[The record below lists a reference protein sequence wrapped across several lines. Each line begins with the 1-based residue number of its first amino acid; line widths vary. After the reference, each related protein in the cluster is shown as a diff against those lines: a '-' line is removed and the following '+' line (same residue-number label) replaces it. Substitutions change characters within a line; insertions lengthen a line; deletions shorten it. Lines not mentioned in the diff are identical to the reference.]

1 MANNSDIKY
10 INIVSMF
17 SDIGASVNDIER
29 ELNYYKNV
37 YEETTDPV
45 IKVKVGKGIVDLIT
59 CKIGFLTLII
69 NDDEFLA
76 IDLAALIP
84 ICAETVKF
92 IEEMEDIAESIE
104 DTVKR
109 AEALS
114 HTLQARVKLYDT
126 KVFFYRFVDLSSMGG
141 YLL

>member
-1 MANNSDIKY
+1 MANNENLRY
-10 INIVSMF
+10 VNIVSMF
-17 SDIGASVNDIER
+17 ADIGASVHDIEN
-29 ELNYYKNV
+29 ELAYYGKV
-37 YEETTDPV
+37 YEESLDPLT
-45 IKVKVGKGIVDLIT
+45 KVQVGKGIVDLIT

-84 ICAETVKF
+84 ICAEAVKF
-92 IEEMEDIAESIE
+92 IEEMEDVAEEIE
-104 DTVKR
+104 DLSKR
-109 AEALS
+109 SLALS
-114 HTLQARVKLYDT
+114 YTLQARVKLYDT